1 MPNTLD
7 VRADDRLLR
16 FGDNL
21 RVQEIAPDGSV
32 VQETDWESVSGEKEN
47 EISFRFDG
55 ETRTSLAVRY
65 AFNARNQLV
74 LTVVAQH
81 GVPAESKAWTLPG
94 QILVDDIE
102 DVEYVLID
110 EEGNATP
117 NKIVIYA
124 RLDFPEGYR
133 RLRVRMP
140 DQSETFITGADK
152 HQSLSAGEYSS
163 GGDLARDLLAF
174 RAVTRN
180 TIQDLEEEAPADI
193 KFYGRWDMHENALV
207 FVTKYDSTGSGSPVG
222 FLAIG
227 GQIRG
232 TNFGLVVEQDGKSAF
247 QIRGRYA
254 WNRTTLG
261 YDLKVGYSK
270 ATGLEARLAADA
282 KIVGKKGTLTIAGG
296 ATLKKGDQSTEVK
309 FDLSIKYSTQNS
321 RFQFTIGGDAE
332 SYEIQF
338 SGDFRV
344 RHGNVK
350 FEIAFSN
357 KDGVPSVRGSVE
369 FGRYTQNSELKA
381 SLVAV
386 LSRSGIALEFNL
398 EFRFFWGPSGPVAEL
413 PENN

>member
-7 VRADDRLLR
+7 VRADNRLLR
-16 FGDNL
+16 FADNL
-21 RVQEIAPDGSV
+21 RVQEIATDGSV
-32 VQETDWESVSGEKEN
+32 VQETDWESVSSEKEN

-55 ETRTSLAVRY
+55 ETRTSLAVQY

-74 LTVVAQH
+74 LTVISQP
-81 GVPAESKAWTLPG
+81 GVPAASKPWTLTG

-110 EEGNATP
+110 EEGNATSR
-117 NKIVIYA
+117 KIVIYA

-140 DQSETFITGADK
+140 DETETFITGADK
-152 HQSLSAGEYSS
+152 NRSLNAGEYSS

-174 RAVTRN
+174 SAVTRN
-180 TIQDLEEEAPADI
+180 TIQDLDEEAPADI

-207 FVTKYDSTGSGSPVG
+207 FVTKYDSTGAGSPIG
-222 FLAIG
+222 YLAIG

-232 TNFGLVVEQDGKSAF
+232 TNFGLVVEQDGKAAL

-270 ATGLEARLAADA
+270 ASGLEARLAADA
-282 KIVGKKGTLTIAGG
+282 KIVGKKGTLIIAGG
-296 ATLKKGDQSTEVK
+296 ATLKKGEQATNLE
-309 FDLSIKYSTQNS
+309 FDLSIKYTTQNS
-321 RFQFTIGGDAE
+321 RFQFSIGGDGD

-338 SGDFRV
+338 SGDFKV

-357 KDGVPSVRGSVE
+357 KDGEPSVRGAVE
-369 FGRYTQNSELKA
+369 YGRYTQNSELKA

-386 LSRSGIALEFNL
+386 LSRGGIALELNL
-398 EFRFFWGPSGPVAEL
+398 EFRFFWGPNGPVAAL
-413 PENN
+413 PQNN